1 LFQCFNDSM
10 ENQSNGLKKQL
21 ENLENQLQDPQ
32 IYNNQAKLKQTSRE
46 YSQLKDL
53 IRKSEQLKEIN
64 RKISETEKLL
74 ACESDQD
81 IIKMAKEEIESLQ
94 KEQQIL
100 EKEINKE
107 IKPKSV
113 IDEKDVIIEIR
124 AGTGGEEAG
133 LFTADLFRM
142 YSRFAEKKRW
152 QTYLISSNPTDI
164 GGFKEIIFGIKGPG
178 AYSLLKNESGV
189 HRVQRIPETEKN
201 GRVHT
206 SAASVVILPEANPI
220 DIKINPEDLK
230 IEAFRASGHGG
241 QNVQK
246 NASAI
251 RITHRPSGLTVA
263 CQDERAQTQN
273 KEKAL
278 TVLRSRLLA
287 IEQEKKNKDLKE
299 KRLSQIGSGDRS
311 EKIRTYNYP
320 QGRITD
326 HRIKKSWYDF
336 EQIMDGDLDSIIETL
351 QDKTS

>member
-1 LFQCFNDSM
+1 MFQCFNDSM

>member
-1 LFQCFNDSM
+1 M